1 MMQRLNF
8 IDMLRGLACIWMIET
23 HVVNAFLP
31 DGYKDNLIFNLI
43 DISNGF
49 VAVCFIFCA
58 GAGFRLALESKFKEY
73 ITISTPLFSYVKRLL
88 FIKIF
93 YV

>member
-58 GAGFRLALESKFKEY
+58 GAGFRLALESKFNQKSPSGAGINY
-73 ITISTPLFSYVKRLL
+73 YVFSV
-88 FIKIF
+88 F
-93 YV
+93 YPFGV